1 MEPLFSETKI
11 ADLEQKI
18 DNLINGYLSI
28 KKEHEETLARLQSVE
43 AENAQLKE
51 RVNSVKTEREVIMD
65 KVTKLLEKVEKVE
78 V

>member
-1 MEPLFSETKI
+1 MELFSETRI
-11 ADLEQKI
+11 TDLEEKI
-18 DNLINGYLSI
+18 DNLINGYLSM
-28 KKEHEETLARLQSVE
+28 KKEHENALARLQSVE

-51 RVNSVKTEREVIMD
+51 RVNSVKTERELIID

>member
-1 MEPLFSETKI
+1 MELFSETRI
-11 ADLEQKI
+11 TDLEEKI
-18 DNLINGYLSI
+18 DNLINGYLAM
-28 KKEHEETLARLQSVE
+28 KKEHENALAKLQSVE

-51 RVNSVKTEREVIMD
+51 RVDSVKTERELIMD

>member
-18 DNLINGYLSI
+18 DNLINGYLTM
-28 KKEHEETLARLQSVE
+28 KKELEDTQARLQSAE
-43 AENAQLKE
+43 AENAQLNEK
-51 RVNSVKTEREVIMD
+51 VNSVKTERELIMD

>member
-1 MEPLFSETKI
+1 MELFSETRI
-11 ADLEQKI
+11 ADLEEKI
-18 DNLINGYLSI
+18 DNLINGYLSM
-28 KKEHEETLARLQSVE
+28 KKEHENTLARLQEVE

-51 RVNSVKTEREVIMD
+51 RVSSVKTERELIID